1 MAAVPGSRVCH
12 SALRQSAVQS
22 LGQRADEV
30 GQHRALAGGDHDLGG
45 HAGKLEPG
53 FHIGFNIS
61 ATHCHELAL
70 VDDCRELL
78 AAFPPGHITL
88 VLELTERE
96 LIESSEVTDRLFD
109 ELHALGVKIAIDDF
123 GTGHSSLAYLRKFQV
138 DCLKID
144 QSFVARIGID
154 TLSGHI
160 LDSIVE
166 LSAKLDLDI
175 VAEGVETP
183 EQRDYLAARGVDY
196 LQGYLI
202 GRPMPLESLLSSL
215 TVQEGQGASVV
226 ALPADRG

>member
-1 MAAVPGSRVCH
+1 MT
-12 SALRQSAVQS
+12 
-22 LGQRADEV
+22 
-30 GQHRALAGGDHDLGG
+30 RALMRQVAEDLGG

-183 EQRDYLAARGVDY
+183 
-196 LQGYLI
+196 
-202 GRPMPLESLLSSL
+202 SSV
-215 TVQEGQGASVV
+215 TTWP
-226 ALPADRG
+226 PAGWITCRAT

>member
-1 MAAVPGSRVCH
+1 M
-12 SALRQSAVQS
+12 
-22 LGQRADEV
+22 
-30 GQHRALAGGDHDLGG
+30 
-45 HAGKLEPG
+45 
-53 FHIGFNIS
+53 
-61 ATHCHELAL
+61 
-70 VDDCRELL
+70 
-78 AAFPPGHITL
+78 
-88 VLELTERE
+88 
-96 LIESSEVTDRLFD
+96 
-109 ELHALGVKIAIDDF
+109 KIAIDDF

-144 QSFVARIGID
+144 QSFIARIGID

-215 TVQEGQGASVV
+215 AGGR
-226 ALPADRG
+226 PACDSECSAGR

>member
-1 MAAVPGSRVCH
+1 
-12 SALRQSAVQS
+12 
-22 LGQRADEV
+22 
-30 GQHRALAGGDHDLGG
+30 
-45 HAGKLEPG
+45 
-53 FHIGFNIS
+53 
-61 ATHCHELAL
+61 
-70 VDDCRELL
+70 
-78 AAFPPGHITL
+78 FPPGHITL

-183 EQRDYLAARGVDY
+183 EQRDYL
-196 LQGYLI
+196 
-202 GRPMPLESLLSSL
+202 
-215 TVQEGQGASVV
+215 
-226 ALPADRG
+226 

>member
-1 MAAVPGSRVCH
+1 M
-12 SALRQSAVQS
+12 
-22 LGQRADEV
+22 
-30 GQHRALAGGDHDLGG
+30 
-45 HAGKLEPG
+45 
-53 FHIGFNIS
+53 
-61 ATHCHELAL
+61 
-70 VDDCRELL
+70 
-78 AAFPPGHITL
+78 
-88 VLELTERE
+88 
-96 LIESSEVTDRLFD
+96 
-109 ELHALGVKIAIDDF
+109 
-123 GTGHSSLAYLRKFQV
+123 

-202 GRPMPLESLLSSL
+202 GLPQPMTELLDGLGTGPVLERIA
-215 TVQEGQGASVV
+215 G
-226 ALPADRG
+226 